1 MELPI
6 ITRPPSG
13 ANGPIRLLVVDDD
26 PDIFDYFREIC
37 PLPRFSVAA
46 APDGLTAEQMALRET
61 FNVAFVDYF
70 MEGMNGPE
78 AAQLLHRAQPAL
90 PVVLMSG
97 FFAGNREKVMEE
109 AGAAD
114 FLVKPITAES
124 AHAIIE
130 RLVGG

>member
-1 MELPI
+1 MELPV
-6 ITRPPSG
+6 ITMPPSG
-13 ANGPIRLLVVDDD
+13 ASAPIRLLVVDDD
-26 PDIFDYFREIC
+26 TDIFDYFREIC
-37 PLPRFSVAA
+37 PPPWFSIATA
-46 APDGLTAEQMALRET
+46 TDGLLAEQLALKES

-78 AAQLLHRAQPAL
+78 AAQLLHKAQPAL

-97 FFAGNREKVMEE
+97 FFSGDREKVMEE
-109 AGAAD
+109 AGASE

-124 AHAIIE
+124 ARAIIH